1 MNRDIKFLR
10 YPGSKRRMVTF
21 LEEHLPQS
29 SDIKGRYVEPFV
41 GSGAIYF
48 SMRPAKAILSDI
60 NVDLIDLLMG
70 VQLYPSKVWEMYS
83 KFGNTKRDFN
93 QIRTKNNKLSIIER
107 AARVLYLNRTCFKG
121 MWRTNCKG
129 EFNVGYGGQD
139 RRWVINEENL
149 IQVSIA
155 LKKARLSCCDFGD
168 IIYSLKPGDFIFADP
183 PYRPGEK
190 EQINTHYYG
199 KTFQLDDQRRLSKAL
214 KWASRQ
220 KIKWAMTNSS
230 HPDILSL
237 YQGNYKLE
245 MLKGTGRLPGLPA
258 LNPGE
263 ALITNYPIGGG
274 SKIL

>member
-1 MNRDIKFLR
+1 MNNEIRFLQ
-10 YPGSKRRMVTF
+10 YPGGKRRMVSF
-21 LEEHLPQS
+21 LSTHLPKKHQ
-29 SDIKGRYVEPFV
+29 IHGRYVEPFV

-48 SMRPAKAILSDI
+48 FLDPSKAILSDI
-60 NVDLIDLLMG
+60 NFDLIDLLKG
-70 VQLYPSKVWEMYS
+70 VKSYPSKVWNSYCT
-83 KFGNTKRDFN
+83 FGDTKQDYN
-93 QIRTKNNKLSIIER
+93 QIRAKNDKLPLVER

-149 IQVSIA
+149 IQVSVA
-155 LKKARLSCCDFGD
+155 LKKAELLCSDFED
-168 IIYSLKPGDFIFADP
+168 VVHSLKLGDFIFADP
-183 PYRPGEK
+183 PYRPGEI
-190 EQINTHYYG
+190 EQINDHYYG
-199 KTFQLDDQRRLSKAL
+199 KTFQMDDQRRLSKTL

-237 YQGNYKLE
+237 YKGNYKLDI
-245 MLKGTGRLPGLPA
+245 LKGTGRRPGLTA

-263 ALITNYPIGGG
+263 ALITNYALAGG
-274 SKIL
+274 SKIS